1 MGKEKDTSR
10 ARDKDLY
17 CIIQSR
23 RKRQLIGKVIT
34 DTEKE
39 IEIKKEK
46 SKATKACVNMNKKT
60 NIL

>member
-10 ARDKDLY
+10 ARDKDLH

-23 RKRQLIGKVIT
+23 RKKQLIGKIIT